1 MALAELGT
9 EWVPADDFAARLALI
24 RQALGGWNVK
34 KTADFCGI
42 DDQSWRN
49 WEGGE
54 HTPRDY
60 EAVCRKIAKATGCEL
75 RWLLAGG
82 PLRSRCFSLVPLT
95 GGPDQLALPGI
106 VVPDLALAI

>member
-9 EWVPADDFAARLALI
+9 EWVPADDFAARLALV

-34 KTADFCGI
+34 KTAELCDI

-49 WEGGE
+49 WEAGKGK
-54 HTPRDY
+54 PRDY
-60 EAVCRKIAKATGCEL
+60 EAVCRKIANATGCEL

-82 PLRSRCFSLVPLT
+82 PLRSKCFYVVEHA
-95 GGPDQLALPGI
+95 GQLELPF
-106 VVPDLALAI
+106 AIERQLSVA